1 MHVLQRARYRRDGAP
16 LEQPHRRRHRH
27 RGGVSPLAV
36 RDGELRRRVGV
47 AYDSR
52 RRLRREPVAVY
63 RQCHCVCVGL
73 ATKECVWRQG
83 TGGRG
88 RSGMGAVREEER
100 KREGERGR
108 EGYREGSGSEAH
120 RAARGGTRCA
130 REQGGLKLKG
140 GEARGARRTVRV
152 ATRAGGEGKDA
163 KATGARKEKVACQRS
178 DEDGARKRTELK
190 ASVGGEVSEFSCG

>member
-1 MHVLQRARYRRDGAP
+1 MHVLQRARRRRDGAP

-47 AYDSR
+47 AYHSR
-52 RRLRREPVAVY
+52 WRLWREPVAVY
-63 RQCHCVCVGL
+63 RQCHCVCVRL

-83 TGGRG
+83 AGGRG
-88 RSGMGAVREEER
+88 RGGTGAVREEV
-100 KREGERGR
+100 KRER
-108 EGYREGSGSEAH
+108 EGDRKGKGEGSEAH

-190 ASVGGEVSEFSCG
+190 ASARWRRGI